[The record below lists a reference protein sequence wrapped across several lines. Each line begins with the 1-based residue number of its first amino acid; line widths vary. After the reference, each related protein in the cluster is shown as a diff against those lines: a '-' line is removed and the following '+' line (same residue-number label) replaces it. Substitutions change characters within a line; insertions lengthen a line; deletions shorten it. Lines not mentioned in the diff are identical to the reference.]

1 MPKNLT
7 QLLAKTFRIN
17 AESISSNLTMDDIP
31 GWDSLTHMD
40 LIVAL
45 EQQYGFILTGD
56 EIADLK
62 SVQAIS
68 NIIEKKSGS

>member
-1 MPKNLT
+1 MTNNLQ
-7 QLLAKTFRIN
+7 QLLAQIFRVSTD
-17 AESISSNLTMDDIP
+17 SISNNTTMDDIP

-45 EQQYGFILTGD
+45 EQQYNFVLDGD

-62 SVQAIS
+62 SIQAIDD
-68 NIIEKKSGS
+68 IINKKSKG